1 MISKFDTYRFLTIIL
16 VLFAVTILPGCSGT
30 DEIEIKLP
38 PGKEVTGAIYVGGS
52 ITMPGYYPVK
62 DTDNLKSILQAVGGI
77 SSSAD
82 LEHMRLYI
90 PAVGEAGTPQK
101 VDVNRAEAWLL
112 TGLPEIGTVTA
123 GRIVAYREKNG
134 PFRSINDLTRIE
146 GIGKATFDKIKDL
159 VTVSE

>member
-1 MISKFDTYRFLTIIL
+1 VKKLNICRFSVAIL
-16 VLFAVTILPGCSGT
+16 MLITFTILTGCSGT

-38 PGKEVTGAIYVGGS
+38 PGKEMTGAIYVGGS

-134 PFRSINDLTRIE
+134 PFRSINDLTRVE
-146 GIGKATFDKIKDL
+146 GIGKATFDKIKEL

>member
-1 MISKFDTYRFLTIIL
+1 MISKFNAYRFLTIIL
-16 VLFAVTILPGCSGT
+16 VLFAVTILSGCEGSNEV
-30 DEIEIKLP
+30 EIRLKP
-38 PGKEVTGAIYVGGS
+38 AAEVRGMVYIGGS

-101 VDVNRAEAWLL
+101 VDINRAEAWLL
-112 TGLPEIGTVTA
+112 IGLPEIGEVTA
-123 GRIVAYREKNG
+123 ERIVAYREKNG

-146 GIGKATFDKIKDL
+146 GIGQTTFDKIKDL

>member
-1 MISKFDTYRFLTIIL
+1 MVYI
-16 VLFAVTILPGCSGT
+16 
-30 DEIEIKLP
+30 
-38 PGKEVTGAIYVGGS
+38 GGS

-134 PFRSINDLTRIE
+134 PFRDVNEL
-146 GIGKATFDKIKDL
+146 GKVPGFSESNLEKIKDL
-159 VTVSE
+159 ITVND